1 MDVTQ
6 SIKAMKGYDIG
17 DAQLKENLV
26 NFYHVYNH
34 TNTRI
39 FFCYVRNTPVLM
51 HELEIEWDDG
61 IVSTITVLDCEMY
74 KIKYNNKF
82 FRSGDLEV
90 GYNGRFSWDEKK
102 GTIIGKRLVVVSPCY
117 IFTCSGKFEINRVF
131 VKCTVPRLLKHTK
144 YTSRI
149 SSKLANPSLCL
160 GMKHLL

>member
-6 SIKAMKGYDIG
+6 SIRAMKGYDIG
-17 DAQLKENLV
+17 DAKLNLNLV
-26 NFYHVYNH
+26 NFFHVYNS
-34 TNTRI
+34 TVTRI
-39 FFCYVRNTPVLM
+39 FFCYYRSAPVLM
-51 HELEIEWDDG
+51 QELEIEWDDG
-61 IVSTITVLDCEMY
+61 IISTITILDCEMY
-74 KIKYNNKF
+74 KIKHNNKF
-82 FRSGDLEV
+82 CRVSDLEI
-90 GYNGRFSWDEKK
+90 GYKGRFSWDEKK
-102 GTIIGKRLVVVSPCY
+102 GTITGKKPVIVSPCY